1 VDKKLKAGI
10 RVTVKKQVS
19 SGGGKMTG
27 LVVSPDTPR
36 LEGGTYWGY
45 QVRYASAF
53 RNILH
58 ECPYGHRGY
67 DLKIAI
73 TNKNLCF
80 EHLKP
85 IPKAKFTIFYLCEI

>member
-1 VDKKLKAGI
+1 MDKKLKAGI
-10 RVTVKKQVS
+10 RVTVKKQAS
-19 SGGGKMTG
+19 PGGKMTG

-36 LEGGTYWGY
+36 TEEGTYWGY

-53 RNILH
+53 RNVLH
-58 ECPYGHRGY
+58 ESPYQRGY

-85 IPKAKFTIFYLCEI
+85 IPKAK